1 MDKKRC
7 VEYLVFVRDA
17 DNENVLWIILTL
29 TGWKFFGNL
38 LDAGRIS
45 LCGEE
50 SFGTGSDH
58 IREKDGIWAAL
69 AWLQILASRKQS
81 VEDVLK
87 DHWAIYGRNFF
98 TRYDYENCQADPC
111 NAMMADL
118 QSFVDDSSNALG
130 THSFLT

>member
-1 MDKKRC
+1 MLNQLSAAQYVVQGCLTTIEDNLSLNPNRC
-7 VEYLVFVRDA
+7 HYPLITYLR
-17 DNENVLWIILTL
+17 
-29 TGWKFFGNL
+29 
-38 LDAGRIS
+38 
-45 LCGEE
+45 
-50 SFGTGSDH
+50 SDH

-111 NAMMADL
+111 NAMMAEL
-118 QSFVDDSSNALG
+118 QSFVDDSSNTLG
-130 THSFLT
+130 TIHILRT

>member
-1 MDKKRC
+1 MH
-7 VEYLVFVRDA
+7 LTF
-17 DNENVLWIILTL
+17 ILTL

-130 THSFLT
+130 TIYILRKHLYL